1 MPSPDTTIAAAVQAT
16 LTYAGFPDEPTDIH
30 RVSDL
35 LDWYAKRTPDAEA
48 VVLDDL
54 RFTYADLH
62 RRVDALAR
70 ALIAAGVRKGDR
82 VATLATP
89 HPDYF
94 VSFLASVSIGA
105 IWVGLN
111 ARYQAPELTYVVG
124 DAEPVVLLTRS
135 RVGERAYA
143 SDVAAMRAAAPSIRR
158 VVSLDEDAPA
168 EFERMDAFL
177 AAGRTVDDA
186 TLAAARAGCGGRDP
200 CLIVYTSG
208 STGRPK
214 GAVLHHEGIVGVS
227 IVQNRVW
234 PIPRQRVVN
243 FLPVNHV
250 GCVVDLSVPTLAAG
264 GCIVFME
271 RFDAAES
278 MALTA
283 RERASWWA
291 SVPSV
296 FQLQLAMAEFERH
309 DLSAMQLIVWEGAPM
324 PEPIVRRLL
333 EIAPGATNYGMT
345 ESTGG
350 ITVVPPTRDVDVLAN
365 SVGLPFPGVEIR
377 LIGSDGA
384 VVAPGEAGEVQCR
397 SIYNM
402 LGYWRRPNETAETL
416 LPDGWLRTGD
426 VAVQRPD
433 GRYRLVGR
441 LREMFKSGGYNVYP
455 REVELAIE
463 THPAVDLA
471 AVVSRPD
478 PLWHEVG
485 VAFVIPRSE
494 ITGEELETHCR
505 ARLANYKLPKA
516 FVIRSELPLLPI
528 GKVDKAALR
537 KIAAELSSSTGD

>member
-1 MPSPDTTIAAAVQAT
+1 MTTPTPPGRSRPT
-16 LTYAGFPDEPTDIH
+16 LTVAGFPDEPTGIA

-35 LDWYAKRTPDAEA
+35 VDWYAARTPDADAA
-48 VVLDDL
+48 VLGEL
-54 RFTYADLH
+54 RLTYAELH
-62 RRVDALAR
+62 RRIDALAR
-70 ALIAAGVRKGDR
+70 ALLAAGVRKGDR
-82 VATLATP
+82 VVTLSTP
-89 HPDYF
+89 HPDYL
-94 VSFLASVSIGA
+94 VAFLASASIGA

-111 ARYQAPELTYVVG
+111 ARYQAPELSYVVG
-124 DAEPVVLLTRS
+124 DAEPAVLITRT
-135 RVGERAYA
+135 RFGERSYA
-143 SDVAAMRAAAPSIRR
+143 SDVAAMRSAAPSIRR
-158 VVSLDEDAPA
+158 VVALDAPA
-168 EFERMDAFL
+168 STEFERMDAFL
-177 AAGRTVDDA
+177 AAGATVDDA
-186 TLAAARAGCGGRDP
+186 TLAAARSGCGGRDP

-214 GAVLHHEGIVGVS
+214 GAVLHHEGIAQVS
-227 IVQNRVW
+227 LAQNRVW

-250 GCVVDLSVPTLAAG
+250 GCVCDLSVPTLAAG
-264 GCIVFME
+264 GCILFME

-296 FQLQLAMAEFERH
+296 FQMQLATPDFAHH

-333 EIAPGATNYGMT
+333 EIAPGATNFSMT

-377 LIGSDGA
+377 LVGADGA

-402 LGYWRRPNETAETL
+402 LGYWRRPKETAETL

-441 LREMFKSGGYNVYP
+441 LREMYKSGGYNVYP
-455 REVELAIE
+455 REIELAIE

-471 AVVSRPD
+471 AVVARPD
-478 PLWHEVG
+478 PLWQEVG
-485 VAFVIPRSE
+485 IAFVIPRGE
-494 ITGEELETHCR
+494 VTAEELEAHCR

-516 FVIRSELPLLPI
+516 FVIRKELPLLPI
-528 GKVDKAALR
+528 GKVDKGALR
-537 KIAAELSSSTGD
+537 KIAAELPSSAGD